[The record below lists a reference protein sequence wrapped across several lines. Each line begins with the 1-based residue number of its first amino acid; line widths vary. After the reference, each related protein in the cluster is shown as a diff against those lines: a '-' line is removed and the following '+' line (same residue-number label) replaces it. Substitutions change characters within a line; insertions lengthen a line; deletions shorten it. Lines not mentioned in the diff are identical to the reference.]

1 MDGHRINPYLDQ
13 SVRGAFSFNR
23 RLLAWDSNECHL
35 EDSVTDS
42 LKSNKIDRVIVPVG
56 CTKYIQAPDV
66 SWNKPFKA
74 SRTEKYGEW
83 LATVGIHEETAAG
96 NLKAPPLKTIL
107 QWILDS
113 WAELPTNV
121 IKKSFTSCALNV
133 PVDGSEDDAIH
144 CFKEEQPRSTGLAV
158 LKSQLDIL
166 DEPETNPFDT
176 EEYTSSDVEEACP
189 IIQQLVSDHEGDS
202 DIEID

>member
-66 SWNKPFKA
+66 SWNKPFEA
-74 SRTEKYGEW
+74 SRTEKYDEW

-96 NLKAPPLKTIL
+96 NLKAPPSKTIL

-121 IKKSFTSCALNV
+121 T
-133 PVDGSEDDAIH
+133 
-144 CFKEEQPRSTGLAV
+144 
-158 LKSQLDIL
+158 
-166 DEPETNPFDT
+166 
-176 EEYTSSDVEEACP
+176 
-189 IIQQLVSDHEGDS
+189 
-202 DIEID
+202 

>member
-1 MDGHRINPYLDQ
+1 M
-13 SVRGAFSFNR
+13 
-23 RLLAWDSNECHL
+23 
-35 EDSVTDS
+35 
-42 LKSNKIDRVIVPVG
+42 IVPGG

-74 SRTEKYGEW
+74 SRTEKYDEW

-121 IKKSFTSCALNV
+121 IKKSLTSCALNV

-144 CFKEEQPRSTGLAV
+144 CFKEEQPCSTGLAV

-189 IIQQLVSDHEGDS
+189 IIQQLVSDYEGDS

>member
-1 MDGHRINPYLDQ
+1 M
-13 SVRGAFSFNR
+13 
-23 RLLAWDSNECHL
+23 
-35 EDSVTDS
+35 
-42 LKSNKIDRVIVPVG
+42 IVPVG

-96 NLKAPPLKTIL
+96 NLKAPPSKTIL

-133 PVDGSEDDAIH
+133 PVDGSEDDATH
-144 CFKEEQPRSTGLAV
+144 CLKEEQPCSTGQAV

-166 DEPETNPFDT
+166 DEPETDPFDT
-176 EEYTSSDVEEACP
+176 EEYTSSDVVEACP
-189 IIQQLVSDHEGDS
+189 IIQ
-202 DIEID
+202 

>member
-1 MDGHRINPYLDQ
+1 MAGDSRY
-13 SVRGAFSFNR
+13 SR
-23 RLLAWDSNECHL
+23 RNS
-35 EDSVTDS
+35 
-42 LKSNKIDRVIVPVG
+42 
-56 CTKYIQAPDV
+56 
-66 SWNKPFKA
+66 SWEFE
-74 SRTEKYGEW
+74 ST
-83 LATVGIHEETAAG
+83 
-96 NLKAPPLKTIL
+96 TIKNNFAVV
-107 QWILDS
+107 LDS

>member
-96 NLKAPPLKTIL
+96 NLKAPPSKTIL

-133 PVDGSEDDAIH
+133 PVDGSEDDATH
-144 CFKEEQPRSTGLAV
+144 CLKEDRTSRPEVTTGY
-158 LKSQLDIL
+158 SRR
-166 DEPETNPFDT
+166 TRNGSFR
-176 EEYTSSDVEEACP
+176 
-189 IIQQLVSDHEGDS
+189 H
-202 DIEID
+202 